1 MNRHK
6 IILAVALMLAAAVVP
21 TKAQSTTYT
30 YAGPEFTYFNGYAC
44 PSVCNISGPSPRLAH
59 YQSTSARPISHH
71 RPYSFTDGLNITIL
85 LAFNS
90 RSGWKLLSGCSYKD
104 GVLMVEKG
112 SSRADC
118 AAGIF
123 LIQRP
128 NCGNYEGFHGSG
140 EKVPTVCK
148 LLRT

>member
-21 TKAQSTTYT
+21 TTAQSTTYT
-30 YAGPEFTYFNGYAC
+30 YVGPQFTYFNGYTC
-44 PSVCNISGPSPRLAH
+44 PSTCNISGFFTMSSPL
-59 YQSTSARPISHH
+59 P
-71 RPYSFTDGLNITIL
+71 TI
-85 LAFNS
+85 NS

-104 GVLMVEKG
+104 GVLTARK
-112 SSRADC
+112 SKTDC

-128 NCGNYEGFHGSG
+128 NCENYEGFHGSG